1 MIRLGPT
8 LSHFFSLCGLSPGY
22 ATPGVYQEVSL
33 RSEIAFCRLQS
44 LLDQFLQLA
53 DAGRLLLGGGGA
65 EGETG
70 AAVGAGGR
78 SGQPLPEELQ
88 HAALLAALQALQS
101 PTITQRHHQIQ
112 TINRSTVGSVGRTD
126 LHVQDLLESLRV
138 AVRQEPDEGVD
149 KHHRRVVW
157 GHHHLQAGTTS
168 ESNSVPLIVF
178 S

>member
-1 MIRLGPT
+1 MSVVDSPRALLQSSDVSVLRDDEAT
-8 LSHFFSLCGLSPGY
+8 LHKLMMRNNSRSSGRKFLHDPAWPNAQSLLLSPGY

-33 RSEIAFCRLQS
+33 CSEILLCRLQS

-112 TINRSTVGSVGRTD
+112 TINQSTVGSAGRSD
-126 LHVQDLLESLRV
+126 
-138 AVRQEPDEGVD
+138 
-149 KHHRRVVW
+149 
-157 GHHHLQAGTTS
+157 
-168 ESNSVPLIVF
+168 
-178 S
+178 